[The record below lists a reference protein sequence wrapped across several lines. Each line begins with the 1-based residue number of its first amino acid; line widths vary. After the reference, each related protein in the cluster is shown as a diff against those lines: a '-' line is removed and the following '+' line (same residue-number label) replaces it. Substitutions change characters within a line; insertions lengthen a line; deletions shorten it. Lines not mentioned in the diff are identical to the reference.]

1 MKIAQCLQHVP
12 FEGPGVF
19 RQYLEREGYQVQLS
33 LVPQQGLPR
42 DLEDFL
48 LIMGGPMSVNDG
60 DSWIANE
67 IAFIQKA
74 IHKNIPVVGVCLGA
88 QLLAKA
94 IGSPVVPGPKFEIGM
109 TPIALTEEGE
119 QDPVFGTMPKTFEVF
134 QWHGEGFEL
143 PPDTAVLAS
152 SKDYSNQAFRLSD
165 RAYGLLF
172 HLEMESLGVEA
183 LCRECPDDV
192 QRGGVP
198 VETIDETSKRQLPKL
213 HQLADKL
220 IHHLAPLP

>member
-19 RQYLEREGYQVQLS
+19 RPYLEREGYQVQLS
-33 LVPQQGLPR
+33 LVPQQGIPP
-42 DLEDFL
+42 DPGDFL

-74 IHKNIPVVGVCLGA
+74 IHQNIPIVGVCLGA
-88 QLLAKA
+88 QLLTKA
-94 IGSPVVPGPKFEIGM
+94 IDSPVVRGPRFESGM
-109 TPIALTEEGE
+109 TPIMLTADGE
-119 QDPVFGTMPKTFEVF
+119 QDPVFGTMARRFEVF
-134 QWHGEGFEL
+134 QWHGEGLEL
-143 PPDTAVLAS
+143 PPECVVLAS
-152 SKDYSNQAFRLSD
+152 SEDYPNQAFRLSEKV
-165 RAYGLLF
+165 YGLLF
-172 HLEMESLGVEA
+172 HLEMQTDGVEA

-198 VETIDETSKRQLPKL
+198 AETIYETSKRQLPTL
-213 HQLADKL
+213 HQLADRL
-220 IHHLAPLP
+220 IHHLATLP

>member
-1 MKIAQCLQHVP
+1 MKIIQCLQHVS

-19 RQYLEREGYQVQLS
+19 RQYLEREGYQIQLS

-94 IGSPVVPGPKFEIGM
+94 IGSPVVSGPKFEIGM
-109 TPIALTEEGE
+109 TPIELTEEGE
-119 QDPVFGTMPKTFEVF
+119 QDPVFGTMPKSFEVF
-134 QWHGEGFEL
+134 QWHGEGLEL
-143 PPDTAVLAS
+143 PHDCVVLAS
-152 SKDYSNQAFRLSD
+152 SEDYPNQAFRLSEKV
-165 RAYGLLF
+165 YGLLF
-172 HLEMESLGVEA
+172 HLEMENLGVEA

-198 VETIDETSKRQLPKL
+198 VETIYETSKRQLPKL

-220 IHHLAPLP
+220 IHHLAPLS